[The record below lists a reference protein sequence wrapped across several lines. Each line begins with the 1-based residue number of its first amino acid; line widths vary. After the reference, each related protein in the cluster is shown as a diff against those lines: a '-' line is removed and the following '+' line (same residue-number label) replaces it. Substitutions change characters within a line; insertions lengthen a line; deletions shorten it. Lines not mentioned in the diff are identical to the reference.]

1 MDGFTA
7 LFGEPEG
14 IIISQLIW
22 ATQYTIYLSAI
33 AFLGG
38 GLLGSLIT
46 LSRILPIRLLNAAS
60 YIYIWLFQS
69 LPLLMLLFLLGL
81 GIPCLLYTSPS
92 PRD

>member
-38 GLLGSLIT
+38 GLFK
-46 LSRILPIRLLNAAS
+46 LN
-60 YIYIWLFQS
+60 YTFQN
-69 LPLLMLLFLLGL
+69 
-81 GIPCLLYTSPS
+81 SPNKV
-92 PRD
+92 